1 MYAKTIEAKL
11 DFEEFYSNVTAVVDE
26 TIKVPKRGDSKG
38 PGRLRK

>member
-26 TIKVPKRGDSKG
+26 TIKVLKEEIAKAQGAA
-38 PGRLRK
+38 